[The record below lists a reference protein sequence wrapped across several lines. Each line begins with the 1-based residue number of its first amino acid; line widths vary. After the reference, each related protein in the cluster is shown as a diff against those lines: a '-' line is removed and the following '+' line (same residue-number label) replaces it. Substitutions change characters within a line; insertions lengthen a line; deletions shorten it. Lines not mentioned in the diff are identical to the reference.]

1 MQKTHNIEFVP
12 TVDIGF
18 GLHIDGVLYRIAANT
33 PEKRVELEAAQTPED
48 STSSG
53 ILTGGSMTQAFY
65 LDNRGLIHFWA
76 NRYRAK
82 LEGRAVV
89 DIDDLLQAGAL
100 GLMEAEGTYQP
111 DKGKWSTWASF
122 YIRKAMLEALGLRGR
137 KSEPFMV
144 SLDAPAYADDDCDV
158 SLLETL
164 ADPANP
170 DMDGLLLEDE
180 VVRVVRAAVDDLP
193 EDQRDVTRL
202 HDLQG
207 NSYVRCDELLELNTG
222 ESRRINGRALR
233 QLRKDKR
240 LRALALDQ
248 ETTFI
253 RYKGVTAF
261 HSSGSSTVEDVV
273 LWRLAYMSAKE

>member
-1 MQKTHNIEFVP
+1 MTEREF
-12 TVDIGF
+12 
-18 GLHIDGVLYRIAANT
+18 
-33 PEKRVELEAAQTPED
+33 
-48 STSSG
+48 
-53 ILTGGSMTQAFY
+53 

-100 GLMEAEGTYQP
+100 GLLEAEGTYQP
-111 DKGKWSTWASF
+111 DRGAWSTWASY

-137 KSEPFMV
+137 KREPPVM
-144 SLDAPAYADDDCDV
+144 SLDAPAYTDDDCDV
-158 SLLETL
+158 SLLETIP
-164 ADPANP
+164 DTDNP
-170 DMDGLLLEDE
+170 DMDGLLLEGE
-180 VVRVVRAAVDDLP
+180 IVLTVRAAVDDLP

-248 ETTFI
+248 ETSYH
-253 RYKGVTAF
+253 RHKGVEAF
-261 HSSGSSTVEDVV
+261 HSSMSSVVEDLVI
-273 LWRLAYMSAKE
+273 WRMAREHNMGL